1 MSTIIF
7 IYIILFIIILLV
19 GYNIKSIE
27 KFKNSKSCINEKN
40 IKTCN
45 TRYNCVWCD
54 VENNCININ
63 NFTRENC
70 FKPPVIK
77 KNKLYYNKYNNKI
90 FNMYNY
96 DENCLLRCGNTKKL
110 FIIKKQ
116 N

>member
-77 KNKLYYNKYNNKI
+77 KI
-90 FNMYNY
+90 NY
-96 DENCLLRCGNTKKL
+96 ITINT
-110 FIIKKQ
+110 IIKYLICIIMTRTAYYDVVILKTVYY
-116 N
+116 